1 VHGKIDSIKGNLI
14 KGCFFYVLFLS
25 RGPILLQMISILCI
39 LKSRLYGSGE
49 LKWQVENKQQK
60 KQVKQVAAAGL
71 RKK

>member
-1 VHGKIDSIKGNLI
+1 
-14 KGCFFYVLFLS
+14 
-25 RGPILLQMISILCI
+25 MISILGI